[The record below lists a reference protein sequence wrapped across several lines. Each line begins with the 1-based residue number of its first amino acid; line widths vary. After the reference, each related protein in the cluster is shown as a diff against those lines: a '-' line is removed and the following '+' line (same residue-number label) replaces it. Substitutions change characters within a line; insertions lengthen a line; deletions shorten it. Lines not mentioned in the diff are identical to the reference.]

1 LRGLTI
7 GSLGRRILADQRA
20 QYDEPIVFVL
30 HFTTPRAQFVDRGKS
45 AVRL

>member
-1 LRGLTI
+1 LGAYSK
-7 GSLGRRILADQRA
+7 SLSSILADQRA